1 MDNKTIKQWT
11 PDVHDMVLAREKF
24 LTEGDGFSGEYFQL
38 RDYYLKAVYARLN
51 LTTGLAEL
59 EEAISQDDLAIA
71 HRTEPENVYQEYA
84 AFGFK
89 YFYLRND
96 VAIERLTSA
105 QLDELSEFVSSGAP
119 CESEAVQDFVART
132 LETVIRSSPELE
144 SDAIEIIYEDDGR
157 SAPNNALVLGLSF
170 QPDYDENGNLR
181 DYEQNARK
189 NMFLD
194 AMTADLEPRLSEAFG
209 LPVRIFRY

>member
-71 HRTEPENVYQEYA
+71 HRTEPESKGVP
-84 AFGFK
+84 FDK
-89 YFYLRND
+89 Y
-96 VAIERLTSA
+96 
-105 QLDELSEFVSSGAP
+105 
-119 CESEAVQDFVART
+119 
-132 LETVIRSSPELE
+132 
-144 SDAIEIIYEDDGR
+144 
-157 SAPNNALVLGLSF
+157 
-170 QPDYDENGNLR
+170 GNT
-181 DYEQNARK
+181 E
-189 NMFLD
+189 
-194 AMTADLEPRLSEAFG
+194 
-209 LPVRIFRY
+209 